1 MARSG
6 KLGLGSAYQE
16 GIKHA
21 RGEFVII
28 MDADLSHHP
37 KYIPAMIQYI
47 SVLWQGNKNKQMQI

>member
-28 MDADLSHHP
+28 LDGDLSHHL
-37 KYIPAMIQYI
+37 KYIPAMI
-47 SVLWQGNKNKQMQI
+47 